1 MEAWTPWREL
11 PAENTAY
18 GRASSRLL
26 EEPVKLEPRARGG
39 TRMWD
44 QRALGRS
51 CRVSQA
57 RWCSAFVLT
66 ATRGRG
72 SWRASCHLWPFE
84 CNETRSMRSSC
95 FNCISSSNLDHNPG
109 EGNDVSILDM
119 RQCPKRDRLGD
130 LRDVG
135 LGLRSIHLPPII
147 SCYLL

>member
-1 MEAWTPWREL
+1 METWTPWREL
-11 PAENTAY
+11 PEENTAY
-18 GRASSRLL
+18 GRANSQLL

-57 RWCSAFVLT
+57 RWCLAFILM
-66 ATRGRG
+66 AMRGRR
-72 SWRASCHLWPFE
+72 SWRASCNLWPFE

-95 FNCISSSNLDHNPG
+95 FNCVSSSNLDHNPG

-119 RQCPKRDRLGD
+119 RRCPKRDRLGD
-130 LRDVG
+130 LRDFG
-135 LGLRSIHLPPII
+135 FGLRSIHLLPII